1 MTRHAILDS
10 DTHRNLRVD
19 TATSA
24 ELGDSIMSALVVPI
38 EFRMVQSFYPILFRI
53 DQENGQF
60 SALALFGFEPGENL
74 FLENDRWDARYKPL
88 SVAIQPF
95 LIGLPADGDGPAQI
109 HIDLAHPRADAAEG
123 VRLFSDDGS
132 PSPYLE
138 SIAKMLGS
146 LDSGYRES
154 ADFFSALAAHDLL
167 EPFSLDVTLANGAQ
181 HRLVG
186 FHMINEERLIALG
199 ADALGELHADGH
211 LMPIFMALASLS
223 NISELVERKNRR
235 SSNG

>member
-1 MTRHAILDS
+1 MTKHVILDS
-10 DTHRNLRVD
+10 NTHRNLRVD

-38 EFRMVQSFYPILFRI
+38 EFRMVQSFYPILFRL
-53 DQENGQF
+53 DHESGKF

-88 SVAIQPF
+88 SIAIRPF
-95 LIGLPADGDGPAQI
+95 LIGLPANGDGPAQI
-109 HIDLAHPRADAAEG
+109 HIDLGHPRAGAAEG

-132 PSPYLE
+132 PTPYLD
-138 SIAKMLGS
+138 SVAKMLGS
-146 LDSGYRES
+146 LDAGYRQS
-154 ADFFSALAAHDLL
+154 ADFFAALAVHDLL
-167 EPFSLDVTLANGAQ
+167 EPFSLDVALANGGQ

-186 FHMINEERLIALG
+186 FHIINEEKLIALG
-199 ADALGELHADGH
+199 ADALGELHRDGH

-223 NISELVERKNRR
+223 NISELVDRKNRR
-235 SSNG
+235 LSDG